1 MATLEHDTRSL
12 AGHLAGVAVVVALPM
27 ALEAAL
33 DAAVSGARAGGG
45 AFPTW
50 LPAFGTVGQ
59 TVLTYSLAVSAV
71 TYVFVPAAVFALG
84 YRYGRRRPRAT

>member
-1 MATLEHDTRSL
+1 MV
-12 AGHLAGVAVVVALPM
+12 AGV
-27 ALEAAL
+27 
-33 DAAVSGARAGGG
+33 
-45 AFPTW
+45 
-50 LPAFGTVGQ
+50 GTVGQ

>member
-1 MATLEHDTRSL
+1 MEHDARSL
-12 AGHLAGVAVVVALPM
+12 AGHLVGVAVVVAVPM
-27 ALEAAL
+27 VLGAAL
-33 DAAVSGARAGGG
+33 DAVVSGARVGGG
-45 AFPTW
+45 AFPPW
-50 LPAFGTVGQ
+50 LPTFGPVGR